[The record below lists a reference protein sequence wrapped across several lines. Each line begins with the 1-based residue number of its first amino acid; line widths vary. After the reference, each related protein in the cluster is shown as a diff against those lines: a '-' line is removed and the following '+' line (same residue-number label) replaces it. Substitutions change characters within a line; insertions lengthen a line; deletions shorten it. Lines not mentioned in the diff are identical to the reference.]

1 MKKSQKIRILLLA
14 AYCIPYAFLCVNG
27 NAASGTML
35 WYAVMAA
42 AFALL
47 YCAALRTR
55 NIVVLYIGNIVSF
68 GTSWVA
74 AKLSGLE
81 PMGYYFKPF
90 TSHSLITVISVIVL
104 MIQTVLLLICFKR
117 ANRKKQA

>member
-27 NAASGTML
+27 DAVSSTML

-42 AFALL
+42 AFMLL

-55 NIVVLYIGNIVSF
+55 NIAVLYIGNIVSF
-68 GTSWVA
+68 GTSWAA

-104 MIQTVLLLICFKR
+104 MIQTVLLLIRFKNT
-117 ANRKKQA
+117 NRKEQA